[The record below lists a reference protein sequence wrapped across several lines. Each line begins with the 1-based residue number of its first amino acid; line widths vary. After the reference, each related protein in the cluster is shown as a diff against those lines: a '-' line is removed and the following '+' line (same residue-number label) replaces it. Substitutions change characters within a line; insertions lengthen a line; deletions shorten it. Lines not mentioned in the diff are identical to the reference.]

1 MKRIVNG
8 VEHEFA
14 EQVPDTI
21 ESFGTGWVVRNEHGR
36 STAAAVRVGDV
47 VHVSYRGR
55 QYTVE
60 KPSRARA
67 ARQHGNG
74 EVHAPM
80 PGLIVDVFVAVGD
93 AVTKGQKLLVLEAMK
108 TQQTYKAPFDGTI
121 ELLPVSAG
129 DQVVDGALLVLVA
142 EGSAA

>member
-1 MKRIVNG
+1 M
-8 VEHEFA
+8 
-14 EQVPDTI
+14 
-21 ESFGTGWVVRNEHGR
+21 RNEEGR

-80 PGLIVDVFVAVGD
+80 PGLIVDVYVAEGD
-93 AVTKGQKLLVLEAMK
+93 AVAKGQKLLVLEAMK
-108 TQQTYKAPFDGTI
+108 TQQTYTAPFDGTI
-121 ELLPVSAG
+121 ERLPVAAG
-129 DQVVDGALLVLVA
+129 DQVVDGALLVLVV
-142 EGSAA
+142 EGSGA